1 MTKDYLAHVHVIS
14 TEELTEEQMN
24 ELFSYLEVQ
33 IGDAIIRVELSHY
46 EQI

>member
-24 ELFSYLEVQ
+24 ELFSYLEVT
-33 IGDAIIRVELSHY
+33 IGTAIVRVELSHY